1 MVTKEQER
9 AALEKI
15 RKIVEG
21 LGEYS
26 YVAAAFEGCFEIA
39 KDNID
44 NDWACSMKQRA
55 ESAEQRAEKLEALSA
70 DLRKQL
76 DTTVSEAQKEIAYR
90 DDRLHHLE
98 QKLVSPKD
106 LDDCITIVKD
116 RMYEE
121 QEAMKR
127 SAEKIVEYAD
137 DPNGSQ
143 FSSVV
148 RNHREHK
155 RLAEY
160 FEALKDRLEQT
171 RKEA

>member
-1 MVTKEQER
+1 MITKEQELK
-9 AALEKI
+9 ALAQIK
-15 RKIVEG
+15 KIVEG
-21 LGEYS
+21 LGEDS
-26 YVAAAFEGCFEIA
+26 YVATAFEGCFEIA
-39 KDNID
+39 RDNID

-55 ESAEQRAEKLEALSA
+55 ESAEQIAGKLQDLNAE
-70 DLRKQL
+70 LRKQL
-76 DTTVSEAQKEIAYR
+76 DTTISEAQKEIAYR

-98 QKLVSPKD
+98 QKLINPKD
-106 LDDCITIVKD
+106 LDTCITIIKD
-116 RMYEE
+116 RMYDE

-160 FEALKDRLEQT
+160 FEALKDRLEHT